1 MSVLYSTATFI
12 FERFSDITSKNTLVS
27 DAFSSEFPKISTINT
42 PEDAPVEIPRF
53 VLFSHHGF
61 STVIITSNM
70 IQLSTRF
77 DNNFSE
83 DWIGRCK
90 PYLEKKVNLV
100 FNFFKELNIN
110 PKYCGLT
117 VNSLLTVDDSSVAK
131 IENLFLK
138 KKFISNLNLHDVLI
152 KQSFDFENKYF
163 INLQLQNQRYQQN
176 QITNLESI
184 QILPEMNNK
193 IGITLDM
200 NDRKIANKSRDYFST
215 KESFEKILIIA
226 DDVLKSGLDNLVN
239 KGEIQCQAWSLL
251 D

>member
-12 FERFSDITSKNTLVS
+12 FSNISDISSKTTLVS
-27 DAFSSEFPKISTINT
+27 DVFSSEFPEISSLNT
-42 PEDAPVEIPRF
+42 PKDAPVEIPRF
-53 VLFSHHGF
+53 VLFSHHKF
-61 STVIITSNM
+61 STIVITSNM

-90 PYLEKKVNLV
+90 PYLEKKVNLI
-100 FNFFKELNIN
+100 FNFFKVLNMN

-117 VNSLLTVDDSSVAK
+117 INSILTVANSSVTK

-138 KKFISNLNLHDVLI
+138 KKFISNLNLYDVLI
-152 KQSFDFENKYF
+152 KQSFEFEDEYF

-176 QITNLESI
+176 QMTNLENI

-200 NDRKIANKSRDYFST
+200 NDRKIANRSRAYFST

-226 DDVLKSGLDNLVN
+226 DDVLKSGLANLVS
-239 KGEIQCQAWSLL
+239 KGEIQC
-251 D
+251 

>member
-12 FERFSDITSKNTLVS
+12 FSNISDISSKTTLVS
-27 DAFSSEFPKISTINT
+27 DVFSSEFPEISSLNT
-42 PEDAPVEIPRF
+42 PKDAPVEIPRF
-53 VLFSHHGF
+53 VLFSHHKF
-61 STVIITSNM
+61 STIVITSNM

-90 PYLEKKVNLV
+90 PYLEKKVNLI
-100 FNFFKELNIN
+100 FNFFKVLNMN

-117 VNSLLTVDDSSVAK
+117 VNSILTVDNSSVTK

-138 KKFISNLNLHDVLI
+138 KKFISNLNLYDVLI
-152 KQSFDFENKYF
+152 KQSFEFEDEYF

-176 QITNLESI
+176 QMTNLENI

-200 NDRKIANKSRDYFST
+200 NDRKIANRSRAYFST

-226 DDVLKSGLDNLVN
+226 DDVLKSGLANLVS
-239 KGEIQCQAWSLL
+239 KGEIQC
-251 D
+251 

>member
-12 FERFSDITSKNTLVS
+12 FENISDISSKNSLVS
-27 DAFSSEFPKISTINT
+27 DVFSDEFPEISSLNT
-42 PEDAPVEIPRF
+42 PKDAPVEIPRF
-53 VLFSHHGF
+53 VLFSHHRF

-70 IQLSTRF
+70 IQLSTKF

-90 PYLEKKVNLV
+90 PYLEKKVNLI
-100 FNFFKELNIN
+100 FNFFSKLNQN

-117 VNSLLTVDDSSVAK
+117 VNSLLTVDDSSVAR

-138 KKFISNLNLHDVLI
+138 KKFISNLNLYDILI
-152 KQSFDFENKYF
+152 KQSFDFEDKYF
-163 INLQLQNQRYQQN
+163 INLQLQNQRYLQN

-184 QILPEMNNK
+184 PILPEMNNK

-200 NDRKIANKSRDYFST
+200 NDRKIANRSRAYFAT
-215 KESFEKILIIA
+215 KESFERILLIA
-226 DDVLKSGLDNLVN
+226 DDVLKSGLDNLIN
-239 KGEIQCQAWSLL
+239 KGEIQC
-251 D
+251 

>member
-12 FERFSDITSKNTLVS
+12 FGNISDISSKSTLVS
-27 DAFSSEFPKISTINT
+27 DVFSCEFPEISSLNT
-42 PEDAPVEIPRF
+42 PKDAPVEIPRF
-53 VLFSHHGF
+53 VLFSHHKF
-61 STVIITSNM
+61 STIVITSNM

-90 PYLEKKVNLV
+90 PYLEKKVNLI
-100 FNFFKELNIN
+100 FNFFKVLNIN

-117 VNSLLTVDDSSVAK
+117 VNSLLTVDDSSVTK
-131 IENLFLK
+131 IESLFLK
-138 KKFISNLNLHDVLI
+138 KKFISNLNLYDVLI
-152 KQSFDFENKYF
+152 KQSFEFEDKYF

-200 NDRKIANKSRDYFST
+200 NDRKIANRSRAYFTT
-215 KESFEKILIIA
+215 KDSFEKILIIA
-226 DDVLKSGLDNLVN
+226 DDVLKSGLDNLIS
-239 KGEIQCQAWSLL
+239 KGEIQC
-251 D
+251 

>member
-12 FERFSDITSKNTLVS
+12 FSNISDISSKTTLVS
-27 DAFSSEFPKISTINT
+27 DVFSSEFPEISSLNT
-42 PEDAPVEIPRF
+42 PKDAPVEIPRF
-53 VLFSHHGF
+53 VLFSHHKF
-61 STVIITSNM
+61 STIVITSNM

-90 PYLEKKVNLV
+90 PYLEKKVNLI
-100 FNFFKELNIN
+100 FNFFKVLNMN

-117 VNSLLTVDDSSVAK
+117 VNSILTVANSSVTK

-138 KKFISNLNLHDVLI
+138 KKFISNLNLYDVLI
-152 KQSFDFENKYF
+152 KQSFEFEDEYF

-176 QITNLESI
+176 QMTNLENI

-200 NDRKIANKSRDYFST
+200 NDRKIANRSRAYFST

-226 DDVLKSGLDNLVN
+226 DDVLKSGLANLVS
-239 KGEIQCQAWSLL
+239 KGEIQC
-251 D
+251 

>member
-12 FERFSDITSKNTLVS
+12 FSNISDISSKTTLVS
-27 DAFSSEFPKISTINT
+27 DVFSSEFPEISSLNT
-42 PEDAPVEIPRF
+42 PKDAPVEIPRF
-53 VLFSHHGF
+53 VLFSHHKF
-61 STVIITSNM
+61 STIVITSNM

-90 PYLEKKVNLV
+90 PYLEKKVNLI
-100 FNFFKELNIN
+100 FNFFKVLNMN

-117 VNSLLTVDDSSVAK
+117 VNSILTVDNSSVTK

-138 KKFISNLNLHDVLI
+138 KKFISNLNLYDVLI
-152 KQSFDFENKYF
+152 KQSFEFEDKYF

-200 NDRKIANKSRDYFST
+200 NDRKIANRSRAYFST
-215 KESFEKILIIA
+215 KDSFEKILIIA
-226 DDVLKSGLDNLVN
+226 DDVLKSGLDNLIR
-239 KGEIQCQAWSLL
+239 KGEIQC
-251 D
+251 

>member
-12 FERFSDITSKNTLVS
+12 FSNISDISSKTTLVS
-27 DAFSSEFPKISTINT
+27 DVFSSEFPEISSLNT
-42 PEDAPVEIPRF
+42 PKDAPVEIPRF
-53 VLFSHHGF
+53 VLFSHHKF
-61 STVIITSNM
+61 STIVITSNM

-90 PYLEKKVNLV
+90 PYLEKKVNLI
-100 FNFFKELNIN
+100 FNFFKVLNMN

-117 VNSLLTVDDSSVAK
+117 INSILTVANSSVTK

-138 KKFISNLNLHDVLI
+138 KKFISNLNLYDVLI
-152 KQSFDFENKYF
+152 KQSIEFEDEYF

-176 QITNLESI
+176 QMTNLENI

-200 NDRKIANKSRDYFST
+200 NDRKIANRSRAYFST

-226 DDVLKSGLDNLVN
+226 DDVLKSGLANLVS
-239 KGEIQCQAWSLL
+239 KGEIQC
-251 D
+251 

>member
-12 FERFSDITSKNTLVS
+12 FSNISDISSKTTLVS
-27 DAFSSEFPKISTINT
+27 DVFSSEFPEISSLNT
-42 PEDAPVEIPRF
+42 PKDAPVEIPRF
-53 VLFSHHGF
+53 VLFSHHKF
-61 STVIITSNM
+61 STIVITSNM

-77 DNNFSE
+77 DNSFSE

-90 PYLEKKVNLV
+90 PYLEKKVNLI
-100 FNFFKELNIN
+100 FNFFKVLNMN

-117 VNSLLTVDDSSVAK
+117 VNSILTVDNSSVTK

-138 KKFISNLNLHDVLI
+138 KKFISNLNLYDVLI
-152 KQSFDFENKYF
+152 KQSFEFEDKYF

-176 QITNLESI
+176 QMTNLENI

-200 NDRKIANKSRDYFST
+200 NDRKIANRSRAYFST
-215 KESFEKILIIA
+215 KESFEKILI
-226 DDVLKSGLDNLVN
+226 
-239 KGEIQCQAWSLL
+239 
-251 D
+251 

>member
-1 MSVLYSTATFI
+1 
-12 FERFSDITSKNTLVS
+12 
-27 DAFSSEFPKISTINT
+27 
-42 PEDAPVEIPRF
+42 
-53 VLFSHHGF
+53 
-61 STVIITSNM
+61 M

-90 PYLEKKVNLV
+90 PYLEKKVNLI
-100 FNFFKELNIN
+100 FNFFKILNMN

-117 VNSLLTVDDSSVAK
+117 VNSILTVDNSSVAK

-138 KKFISNLNLHDVLI
+138 KKFISNLNLYDVLI
-152 KQSFDFENKYF
+152 KQSFEFEDKYF

-176 QITNLESI
+176 QMTNLDNI

-200 NDRKIANKSRDYFST
+200 NDRKIANRSRAYFST

-226 DDVLKSGLDNLVN
+226 DDVLKSGLDNLVS
-239 KGEIQCQAWSLL
+239 KGEIQC
-251 D
+251 